1 MESRQET
8 TTNNDDQ
15 EPFVYTGQPAHQIPR
30 TVTHVIVAES
40 VLKIKKNAFEDC
52 ILLEEVQFNR
62 GLQIIG
68 DNAFRKCFH
77 LQTVSLPVTL
87 EKIGKAAFSR
97 SSLIGIDLLHVKDI
111 GSGAFSFCDS
121 LVDVY
126 LPEGLVTISDSLFH
140 GCDALRQITLPST
153 LVVIGQLAFGRC
165 ALLENVEFNNKLE
178 IIGNH
183 AFQYCNSLTTFQLPR
198 SVVSIGNQAFSENV
212 SMTEIQLPE
221 GLLVLGKSAFA
232 FCLEL
237 RSVKIPTTL
246 NKIEMG
252 SFSNCKSLKEV
263 EFQEGL
269 THIEAEA
276 FAHCPFSAMVLP
288 RSLCVV
294 EAGAF
299 LYCHSLL
306 GVELPIHTDLQM
318 IPANPTCFSKCDLL
332 VNVCIPMSMA
342 HTAGRAFSD
351 CKLLRNTS
359 DGQLQTEILRRR
371 FVKLPIHEVCYYAS
385 TMTVDDL
392 SVALESS
399 SSGPLID
406 PLGMTPLHIVSTSA
420 RLRADMTAHLL
431 DNLPVGCLWT
441 KDKHGRTAMDYLLFH
456 NSERAPPLIKM
467 VLQKAIQHE
476 MEGWGIERWISD
488 LFHCVE
494 DITFDYDIEDR
505 GENLGA
511 VIEKLS
517 MYLGVEITSIVELA
531 IWKVTIGE
539 VARDDQEHNQDH
551 RTDCRMR
558 CGSDV
563 VLRNVIEYLWDSES
577 ESSFSSA
584 FVSLCSSLYGEAIK
598 RSEIESEFSD
608 IDVSDY

>member
-1 MESRQET
+1 M
-8 TTNNDDQ
+8 
-15 EPFVYTGQPAHQIPR
+15 
-30 TVTHVIVAES
+30 
-40 VLKIKKNAFEDC
+40 
-52 ILLEEVQFNR
+52 
-62 GLQIIG
+62 
-68 DNAFRKCFH
+68 
-77 LQTVSLPVTL
+77 
-87 EKIGKAAFSR
+87 AFS
-97 SSLIGIDLLHVKDI
+97 
-111 GSGAFSFCDS
+111 
-121 LVDVY
+121 
-126 LPEGLVTISDSLFH
+126 
-140 GCDALRQITLPST
+140 GCTKVSAIT
-153 LVVIGQLAFGRC
+153 
-165 ALLENVEFNNKLE
+165 
-178 IIGNH
+178 
-183 AFQYCNSLTTFQLPR
+183 
-198 SVVSIGNQAFSENV
+198 
-212 SMTEIQLPE
+212 
-221 GLLVLGKSAFA
+221 
-232 FCLEL
+232 
-237 RSVKIPTTL
+237 
-246 NKIEMG
+246 
-252 SFSNCKSLKEV
+252 
-263 EFQEGL
+263 
-269 THIEAEA
+269 
-276 FAHCPFSAMVLP
+276 LP

-294 EAGAF
+294 GAEAF
-299 LYCHSLL
+299 CNCKSLL
-306 GVELPIHTDLQM
+306 GVELPMHTELQM
-318 IPANPTCFSKCDLL
+318 IPPTTVAELKPTFSDCHKL
-332 VNVCIPMSMA
+332 VNVCIPANMHHA
-342 HTAGRAFSD
+342 ADEAFSD
-351 CKLLRNTS
+351 CNLLSHNE
-359 DGQLQTEILRRR
+359 GQFQPEKLRRR
-371 FVKLPIHEVCYYAS
+371 FVNLPIHEVCYYAS